1 MKVVLVMFKD
11 GKRRD
16 FPVTKPKTIIGRR
29 SDADL
34 RIPTGDVSREHC
46 TISLNGR
53 DLTVRDNGSTNGTF
67 VNGKQ
72 LAEAR
77 LKAGDKLSVGPVVFT
92 VQIDGMPPTIKPE
105 PPPSKPVPSAKAAA
119 EDDLDDILDLD
130 DLEFDEDDGP
140 MSPVDGMD
148 DDEDDK
154 PAKGKGKKP

>member
-16 FPVTKPKTIIGRR
+16 FPIAKPKTIIGRR

-46 TISLNGR
+46 TVSLSGR
-53 DLTVRDNGSTNGTF
+53 ELTVRDNGSTNGTF

-92 VQIDGMPPTIKPE
+92 VQIDGMPATIKPE
-105 PPPSKPVPSAKAAA
+105 AAPPPSAAKAAA

-130 DLEFDEDDGP
+130 DLEFDERDGP
-140 MSPVDGMD
+140 MSPVDSMD